1 LGELAETVNIGTL
14 ASFVMV
20 CVGVI
25 RLRQTHPNLARPFK
39 NPWNPV
45 IPVLGIL
52 SCGALMSF
60 LPAATWHRFGLWILA
75 GVVFYFI
82 YSMHHSK
89 LNKTSQ

>member
-25 RLRQTHPNLARPFK
+25 VLRKRQPHLKRPFK
-39 NPWNPV
+39 NPWNPL
-45 IPVLGIL
+45 IPSLGIL
-52 SCGALMSF
+52 SCGALMTF
-60 LPAATWHRFGLWILA
+60 LPAVTWMRFGIWILV
-75 GVVFYFI
+75 GVVVYFV

-89 LNKTSQ
+89 LNH